1 MAENENLK
9 LLINKE
15 DLKKIAGDLRGI
27 KSRDDKKDRSC
38 KFLEKTKSFFSKKFK
53 NLNIKNFLNTTFIS
67 DYFRC

>member
-27 KSRDDKKDRSC
+27 KSRDDIEGKSC
-38 KFLEKTKSFFSKKFK
+38 KFLEKTKSFFLKNSK
-53 NLNIKNFLNTTFIS
+53 NLNIKNFLKN
-67 DYFRC
+67 YFCS

>member
-53 NLNIKNFLNTTFIS
+53 NLNIKNFLKKNF
-67 DYFRC
+67 YFQLF

>member
-15 DLKKIAGDLRGI
+15 DLKKIAGGLREI
-27 KSRDDKKDRSC
+27 NSHDDIEGKSC

-53 NLNIKNFLNTTFIS
+53 NLNKKIS
-67 DYFRC
+67 